1 MGGSIPGIDPTGCS
15 DCIQP
20 ASVTLLDK
28 CPNQTNSWNWRADKT
43 LCFARYSNRSF
54 FNQIDLEPNQAEFF
68 NLDVTGD
75 LEEYNR
81 TWEGLM
87 WRVSGFRRI
96 YALMQCIPG
105 ISSVGCDACLQANVR
120 TYQGCCWG
128 KQGGS
133 IRRPVCFFRFD
144 PYLYLDAFDDIA
156 SSPPP
161 PPPPQ
166 ISQDHQDLQ
175 PTTSPPHP
183 PPVGKAISTGVIV
196 VIVVSAVIFVALVA
210 FVLVVLKRRQS
221 YKTLKL
227 ESELLFTFSHFETD
241 YKYKI
246 LITPCIYCCSR

>member
-1 MGGSIPGIDPTGCS
+1 
-15 DCIQP
+15 
-20 ASVTLLDK
+20 
-28 CPNQTNSWNWRADKT
+28 
-43 LCFARYSNRSF
+43 
-54 FNQIDLEPNQAEFF
+54 
-68 NLDVTGD
+68 
-75 LEEYNR
+75 
-81 TWEGLM
+81 M